1 MLQHYELRGPL
12 ASVIVSKVSY
22 RVYGNLVQPNHFVA
36 YLAMGLASLGFLR
49 WRGVMTAPVMVV
61 LSALIVFALAIAG
74 SLSAWAYLGALA
86 MLAGAFFWR
95 QRGPAQRDLFVYCV
109 SLLAALS
116 AMQWLVQLS
125 WMQGATPALTA
136 LERLSDVET
145 PGSMGV
151 RLRLWRDAWEI
162 FLQAPWLGKGY
173 GRFAWEHFLQVGAGE
188 ALAREGLYH
197 HAHNIL
203 MQLLAE
209 TGLLGTVIVAGG
221 VIGWVWGLRRSD
233 FDAGLWW
240 LLAVVTVLCLHS
252 MIEYPL
258 WYAYFLGIAAVLLGA
273 AGVAE
278 RWRFEGRVP
287 RLLAGCVLLAGAV
300 VAFHTAVRFH
310 MLEAAHN
317 PPAAEVTQQQAGR
330 DVRGLLS
337 ARGSLM
343 DPWIELAVARTLVM
357 DRMGIETKLA
367 LSAQAMCFLPTP
379 VIAYQHALLLAL
391 KGSDRESI
399 ELLDRTYRA
408 YPGYLDRL
416 LAEMARLG
424 PGERAGLGDFINR
437 VDQYTAG
444 VALPA
449 GQGSA
454 DSAGAAAVVALCH
467 MSP

>member
-1 MLQHYELRGPL
+1 
-12 ASVIVSKVSY
+12 
-22 RVYGNLVQPNHFVA
+22 
-36 YLAMGLASLGFLR
+36 
-49 WRGVMTAPVMVV
+49 
-61 LSALIVFALAIAG
+61 
-74 SLSAWAYLGALA
+74 
-86 MLAGAFFWR
+86 
-95 QRGPAQRDLFVYCV
+95 
-109 SLLAALS
+109 
-116 AMQWLVQLS
+116 
-125 WMQGATPALTA
+125 
-136 LERLSDVET
+136 
-145 PGSMGV
+145 
-151 RLRLWRDAWEI
+151 
-162 FLQAPWLGKGY
+162 
-173 GRFAWEHFLQVGAGE
+173 
-188 ALAREGLYH
+188 
-197 HAHNIL
+197 
-203 MQLLAE
+203 
-209 TGLLGTVIVAGG
+209 
-221 VIGWVWGLRRSD
+221 
-233 FDAGLWW
+233 
-240 LLAVVTVLCLHS
+240 
-252 MIEYPL
+252 
-258 WYAYFLGIAAVLLGA
+258 
-273 AGVAE
+273 
-278 RWRFEGRVP
+278 
-287 RLLAGCVLLAGAV
+287 V